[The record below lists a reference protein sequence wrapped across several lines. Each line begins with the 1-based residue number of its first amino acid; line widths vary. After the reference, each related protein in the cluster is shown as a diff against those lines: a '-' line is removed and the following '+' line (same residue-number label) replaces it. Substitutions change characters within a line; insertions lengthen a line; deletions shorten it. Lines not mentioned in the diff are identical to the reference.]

1 MEGKKKLK
9 LKENELYSERI
20 KLNQNSNKTEY
31 ELPNPINNISI
42 PKMYYNLKSETFK
55 TKEPNNLLSP
65 EIKEDIFKYYNNNK
79 SIDDYDFTEKQRT
92 NFLYERFQK
101 EQKLNCNILVRDSNF
116 YVYSETKH
124 FLLSAHKIKKKL
136 RVNYIISAN
145 HENDKKIAQINS
157 NLFKNEYFLYDK
169 GISPKK
175 INEESNEELRKYL
188 LQIQLKKENNFK
200 IGYIFIPKESYIKNK
215 YYNKDK
221 NKKDKLSTFK
231 INDEIIL
238 YKTEMPEF
246 DFLKKYY
253 VYTFSSRVK
262 EKSEHNF
269 RIIDKNSNKILL
281 ECGKISNNSFSMD
294 FSAPFSPLEAFGIC
308 ISYLN

>member
-42 PKMYYNLKSETFK
+42 PKMYFNVKSETLK

-188 LQIQLKKENNFK
+188 LQIQFKKENNFK

>member
-1 MEGKKKLK
+1 MEGLKKLK
-9 LKENELYSERI
+9 LKENELHSERI

-42 PKMYYNLKSETFK
+42 PKMYFNVKSETLK

-188 LQIQLKKENNFK
+188 LQIQFKKENNFK

>member
-1 MEGKKKLK
+1 
-9 LKENELYSERI
+9 
-20 KLNQNSNKTEY
+20 
-31 ELPNPINNISI
+31 
-42 PKMYYNLKSETFK
+42 
-55 TKEPNNLLSP
+55 
-65 EIKEDIFKYYNNNK
+65 
-79 SIDDYDFTEKQRT
+79 
-92 NFLYERFQK
+92 
-101 EQKLNCNILVRDSNF
+101 
-116 YVYSETKH
+116 
-124 FLLSAHKIKKKL
+124 
-136 RVNYIISAN
+136 VNYIISAN

-188 LQIQLKKENNFK
+188 LQIQFKKENNFK